1 MAHAWVQMFDSEY
14 EAFKAYAELYPN
26 DTTLLVDTFDVYDLM
41 LKYIEAVRPGRSDK
55 RKMRPKSFVCF
66 TYRVAA

>member
-1 MAHAWVQMFDSEY
+1 MA
-14 EAFKAYAELYPN
+14 
-26 DTTLLVDTFDVYDLM
+26 FDVYDLM
-41 LKYIEAVRPGRSDK
+41 LKYIEAIRLGRSDK